1 MTEHEDD
8 PQTVPTVKDTDAAMT
23 DEQRARQTR
32 SPEDGY
38 PVGTTDPQGGLDGD
52 EGRVNADAAPDI
64 ADDAEKGETA
74 TPAPSDDASNAP
86 DSEPPPRP

>member
-1 MTEHEDD
+1 MTEHEDERQI
-8 PQTVPTVKDTDAAMT
+8 PNMT
-23 DEQRARQTR
+23 EEQRARQTK

-38 PVGTTDPQGGLDGD
+38 PADTTDPLGGLGDD
-52 EGRVNADAAPDI
+52 EGQVNADATPKI

-86 DSEPPPRP
+86 DAESPRRP